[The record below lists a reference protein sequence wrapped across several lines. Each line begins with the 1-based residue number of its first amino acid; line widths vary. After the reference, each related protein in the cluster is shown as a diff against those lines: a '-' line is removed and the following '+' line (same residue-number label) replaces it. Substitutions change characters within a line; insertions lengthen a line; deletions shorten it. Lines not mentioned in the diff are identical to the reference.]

1 MLSSAI
7 FSSQLPILQFTSTN
21 TSYTDIAY
29 SEGAPTGHCVAFDK
43 EVNSWCPLAITC
55 SAFLF
60 FLRLR
65 AVYNRN
71 RIIVATFLA
80 LWFGLLAAAILI
92 PLGVVGGAVGPQDY
106 CEDAFV
112 ANTVSIVQLTPLAYD
127 TLVFIAISW
136 RLCRIASVEPAGPR
150 ETFQVMLFGK
160 HLPTFAKSILLD
172 GQLYY
177 L

>member
-1 MLSSAI
+1 M
-7 FSSQLPILQFTSTN
+7 
-21 TSYTDIAY
+21 
-29 SEGAPTGHCVAFDK
+29 
-43 EVNSWCPLAITC
+43 
-55 SAFLF
+55 
-60 FLRLR
+60 
-65 AVYNRN
+65 
-71 RIIVATFLA
+71 ATFFV
-80 LWFGLLAAAILI
+80 LWLGLLAATILI
-92 PLGVVGGAVGPQDY
+92 PLNVVGGTIGPLNY

-112 ANTVSIVQLTPLAYD
+112 SNTVSIVQLTPLVYD

-136 RLCRIASVEPAGPR
+136 RLCRIASIEPAGPR